1 MGINSSYI
9 ATYSSSVCRMAS
21 GDLKKIS
28 TSEILK
34 KLKEADGDSTE
45 FFYLY
50 VSTAGKECKK
60 QTRRQLHI
68 PRQQKLNFPPS
79 HTEDEDSDD
88 TESEDDEQ
96 MGVDEVGTTTE
107 NITQQTQSL
116 DGENAVAEDNP
127 SPPLAKDKARQEA
140 MSKVHNII
148 LPKVLSEGKWMK
160 VYDKDKTLTY
170 RALYFNIIPKHQNED
185 DNAYIQRVGKIRTT
199 LAEEASKVKKEYD
212 VNFKINSLLSKPFV
226 YDEPT
231 LVEQSMREG
240 STQQPPKQKQLLI
253 DNYFVRK

>member
-1 MGINSSYI
+1 
-9 ATYSSSVCRMAS
+9 MAS
-21 GDLKKIS
+21 RDLEKIG

-50 VSTAGKECKK
+50 VSTAGKERKK

-68 PRQQKLNFPPS
+68 PGQKKLNFPPS

-88 TESEDDEQ
+88 TGSEDDEQ
-96 MGVDEVGTTTE
+96 MEVDKVGTTTG
-107 NITQQTQSL
+107 NITQETQSL
-116 DGENAVAEDNP
+116 DGDNAVAKDNP
-127 SPPLAKDKARQEA
+127 SPPLSKDKARKEA
-140 MSKVHNII
+140 MKKIHKVV
-148 LPKVLSEGKWMK
+148 LPKVLSEDGWMK
-160 VYDKDKTLTY
+160 VYDKDKKLTY
-170 RALYFNIIPKHQNED
+170 RALYFNIIPKHQDED
-185 DNAYIQRVGKIRTT
+185 DTKHIQRVGKIRIT
-199 LAEEASKVKKEYD
+199 LVEEAKKVKKEYD

-240 STQQPPKQKQLLI
+240 STQEPSKQRQMQI
-253 DNYFVRK
+253 DEFNKK